1 MESKDEYI
9 FILCLLFVIKMEI
22 CKLQGQILE
31 RIVQADFDICKRNL
45 SICVRNSTNVYF
57 SKMINCFYSFKLIIW
72 AKHNFAIISD
82 TYPVPADSTVNGNLT
97 GGHHSSHWSSLSK
110 GRGVNNEIMIEKSP
124 GNIKILMLV
133 QFVLNT
139 NISKPF
145 WVYL

>member
-57 SKMINCFYSFKLIIW
+57 SKMINCLYSFKLIIQGVPE
-72 AKHNFAIISD
+72 KMVHSD
-82 TYPVPADSTVNGNLT
+82 
-97 GGHHSSHWSSLSK
+97 
-110 GRGVNNEIMIEKSP
+110 I
-124 GNIKILMLV
+124 
-133 QFVLNT
+133 
-139 NISKPF
+139 
-145 WVYL
+145 